1 MIRRLRRT
9 DEDDDDDDDEDD
21 THRERAPLPSKARD
35 LEAAAGTRW
44 GSSPPPTPGRLGTVF
59 HAEVKWLFSR
69 KAPSRKNLSAAVP
82 RNVRLVVKFYTGQKQ
97 TENKTIKSK
106 SGGVELNWKE
116 GRGSCE
122 VLPPHRLQRMNTRRT
137 CLLPVARRFIIFPL
151 QSNSSSSRPLSRHTI
166 DTRTP
171 LDRLTDPSRLLKV
184 ALQRRRSRK
193 PGRPRQCAD
202 VFRHVASQRRPQQH

>member
-1 MIRRLRRT
+1 MIIFSESTEPQEFISSCPQKCAAGGQVL
-9 DEDDDDDDDEDD
+9 
-21 THRERAPLPSKARD
+21 HRSKAD
-35 LEAAAGTRW
+35 G
-44 GSSPPPTPGRLGTVF
+44 
-59 HAEVKWLFSR
+59 
-69 KAPSRKNLSAAVP
+69 
-82 RNVRLVVKFYTGQKQ
+82 KQ
-97 TENKTIKSK
+97 KSK

-116 GRGSCE
+116 GRGSRE

-137 CLLPVARRFIIFPL
+137 CLLPVARRFIIFPF